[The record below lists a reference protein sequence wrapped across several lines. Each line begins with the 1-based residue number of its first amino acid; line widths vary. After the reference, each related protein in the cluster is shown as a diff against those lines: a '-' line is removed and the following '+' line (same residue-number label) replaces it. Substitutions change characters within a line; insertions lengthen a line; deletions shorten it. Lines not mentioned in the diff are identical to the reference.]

1 MKSLQMYRNLF
12 ANIIKIRKSGRFF
25 SNMAGQGWNIAG
37 NLITFAQLKR
47 RMSMNLKALLE
58 PVGTFA
64 WWRSMFAIV
73 LGCLIMAVGYSYF
86 VSPYNIVPGG
96 VYGMGIVLHNV
107 FPSIQVGTFGYMI
120 DVPLLASAIIV
131 FGRQFGG
138 RTLFAACLT
147 PGLINLLSWIAF
159 PNQEAL
165 EALDPKQ
172 LFGGVIDLSN
182 DLMLASLLGAV
193 LIGLG
198 VGLVLRNQAT
208 TGGTDIIAMYLQK
221 FAKMKFSTGILLAD
235 SCVVL
240 SGLLVI
246 GFGVGSGADREAV
259 EGGSWLLSFYSLITI
274 YVSSRVLAYVI
285 DGASYDKLLFIIS
298 ENHHAEL
305 RDFIIEDM
313 DRSGTYIKGKGM
325 YTDQD
330 REMIFVV
337 VSRKEVH
344 LVQNKVRE
352 IDPKLL
358 LCHRQPALFRQ
369 RPASFAQLAF
379 PRAGFAAFLRVKQFP
394 DKDTIQAVG

>member
-147 PGLINLLSWIAF
+147 PGLINLLSWSAF

-352 IDPKLL
+352 IDPK
-358 LCHRQPALFRQ
+358 
-369 RPASFAQLAF
+369 AF
-379 PRAGFAAFLRVKQFP
+379 MVVTDAYETFGEGFKQFP

>member
-246 GFGVGSGADREAV
+246 GFGVGSGADREVV

-352 IDPKLL
+352 IDPK
-358 LCHRQPALFRQ
+358 
-369 RPASFAQLAF
+369 AF
-379 PRAGFAAFLRVKQFP
+379 MVVTDAYETFGEGFKQFP

>member
-1 MKSLQMYRNLF
+1 MV
-12 ANIIKIRKSGRFF
+12 A
-25 SNMAGQGWNIAG
+25 QGWNIAG

-47 RMSMNLKALLE
+47 RTRMNLKALLE

-64 WWRSMFAIV
+64 WWRSMFTIA

-96 VYGMGIVLHNV
+96 VYGMGIVLHNI

-120 DVPLLASAIIV
+120 DVPLLASAILV

-147 PGLINLLSWIAF
+147 PGLINLLSWAAF
-159 PNQEAL
+159 PDQEAL
-165 EALDPKQ
+165 EALDPAR
-172 LFGGVIDLSN
+172 LFGGAIDLSN

-198 VGLVLRNQAT
+198 VGLVLCNQAT

-221 FAKMKFSTGILLAD
+221 FARMKFSTGILLAD

-246 GFGVGSGADREAV
+246 GFGWGSGADRGAV

-274 YVSSRVLAYVI
+274 YVSSRVIAYVI

-298 ENHHAEL
+298 QDHHAEL

-313 DRSGTYIKGKGM
+313 DRSGTYIKAKGM

-337 VSRKEVH
+337 VSRKEVN
-344 LVQNKVRE
+344 VMQNKVRE
-352 IDPKLL
+352 IDPK
-358 LCHRQPALFRQ
+358 
-369 RPASFAQLAF
+369 AF
-379 PRAGFAAFLRVKQFP
+379 MVVTDAYETFGEGFKQFP
-394 DKDTIQAVG
+394 DKDAIQAVG

>member
-147 PGLINLLSWIAF
+147 PGLINLLSWIVF

-352 IDPKLL
+352 IDPK
-358 LCHRQPALFRQ
+358 
-369 RPASFAQLAF
+369 AF
-379 PRAGFAAFLRVKQFP
+379 MVVTDAYETFGEGFKQFP

>member
-208 TGGTDIIAMYLQK
+208 TGGTDIIAMYLQQ

-352 IDPKLL
+352 IDPK
-358 LCHRQPALFRQ
+358 
-369 RPASFAQLAF
+369 AF
-379 PRAGFAAFLRVKQFP
+379 MVVTDAYETFGEGFKQFP

>member
-337 VSRKEVH
+337 VSRKEVR
-344 LVQNKVRE
+344 LVQHKIKE
-352 IDPKLL
+352 IDPK
-358 LCHRQPALFRQ
+358 
-369 RPASFAQLAF
+369 AF
-379 PRAGFAAFLRVKQFP
+379 VVVTDAYETFGEGFKQFP
-394 DKDTIQAVG
+394 EKNEIQAE

>member
-182 DLMLASLLGAV
+182 DLMLASLLGSV

-352 IDPKLL
+352 IDPK
-358 LCHRQPALFRQ
+358 
-369 RPASFAQLAF
+369 AF
-379 PRAGFAAFLRVKQFP
+379 MVVTDAYETFGEGFKQFP

>member
-73 LGCLIMAVGYSYF
+73 LGCLIMAVGDSYF

-352 IDPKLL
+352 IDPK
-358 LCHRQPALFRQ
+358 
-369 RPASFAQLAF
+369 AF
-379 PRAGFAAFLRVKQFP
+379 MVVTDAYETFGEGFKQFP

>member
-352 IDPKLL
+352 IDPK
-358 LCHRQPALFRQ
+358 AFRVVSD
-369 RPASFAQLAF
+369 AYETFGE
-379 PRAGFAAFLRVKQFP
+379 GFKQFP

>member
-246 GFGVGSGADREAV
+246 GFGVGSGADREAG

-352 IDPKLL
+352 IDPK
-358 LCHRQPALFRQ
+358 
-369 RPASFAQLAF
+369 AF
-379 PRAGFAAFLRVKQFP
+379 MVVTDAYETFGEGFKQFP

>member
-1 MKSLQMYRNLF
+1 MKSLQIYRNLF

-352 IDPKLL
+352 IDPK
-358 LCHRQPALFRQ
+358 
-369 RPASFAQLAF
+369 AF
-379 PRAGFAAFLRVKQFP
+379 MVVTDAYETFGEGFKQFP

>member
-221 FAKMKFSTGILLAD
+221 FAMMKFSTGILLAD

-352 IDPKLL
+352 IDPK
-358 LCHRQPALFRQ
+358 
-369 RPASFAQLAF
+369 AF
-379 PRAGFAAFLRVKQFP
+379 MVVTDAYETFGEGFKQFP

>member
-147 PGLINLLSWIAF
+147 PGLINLLSWFAF

-352 IDPKLL
+352 IDPK
-358 LCHRQPALFRQ
+358 
-369 RPASFAQLAF
+369 AF
-379 PRAGFAAFLRVKQFP
+379 MVVTDAYETFGEGFKQFP

>member
-352 IDPKLL
+352 IDPK
-358 LCHRQPALFRQ
+358 
-369 RPASFAQLAF
+369 AF
-379 PRAGFAAFLRVKQFP
+379 MVVTDSYETFGEGFKQFP

>member
-73 LGCLIMAVGYSYF
+73 LGCLILAVGSSYF

-352 IDPKLL
+352 IDPK
-358 LCHRQPALFRQ
+358 
-369 RPASFAQLAF
+369 AF
-379 PRAGFAAFLRVKQFP
+379 MVVTDAYETFGEGFKQFP

>member
-47 RMSMNLKALLE
+47 RMSMNLKAVLE

-352 IDPKLL
+352 IDPK
-358 LCHRQPALFRQ
+358 
-369 RPASFAQLAF
+369 AF
-379 PRAGFAAFLRVKQFP
+379 MVVTDAYETFGEGFKQFP

>member
-246 GFGVGSGADREAV
+246 GFGVGSGADRETV

-352 IDPKLL
+352 IDPK
-358 LCHRQPALFRQ
+358 
-369 RPASFAQLAF
+369 AF
-379 PRAGFAAFLRVKQFP
+379 MVVTDAYETFGEGFKQFP

>member
-313 DRSGTYIKGKGM
+313 DRSCTYIKGKGM

-352 IDPKLL
+352 IDPK
-358 LCHRQPALFRQ
+358 
-369 RPASFAQLAF
+369 AF
-379 PRAGFAAFLRVKQFP
+379 MVVTDAYETFGEGFKQFP

>member
-25 SNMAGQGWNIAG
+25 SNMAGHGWNIAG
-37 NLITFAQLKR
+37 NLITFARLKR

-165 EALDPKQ
+165 EALDPGQ
-172 LFGGVIDLSN
+172 LFGGAIDLSN

-208 TGGTDIIAMYLQK
+208 TGGTDILAMYLQK

-246 GFGVGSGADREAV
+246 GFGLGNGSDREAV

-274 YVSSRVLAYVI
+274 YVSSRVIAYVI

-298 ENHHAEL
+298 QNHHAEL

-352 IDPKLL
+352 IDPK
-358 LCHRQPALFRQ
+358 
-369 RPASFAQLAF
+369 AF
-379 PRAGFAAFLRVKQFP
+379 MVVTDAYETFGEGFKQFP

>member
-1 MKSLQMYRNLF
+1 MKSLQMYRNLC

-25 SNMAGQGWNIAG
+25 SNRAGQGWNIAG

-352 IDPKLL
+352 IDPK
-358 LCHRQPALFRQ
+358 
-369 RPASFAQLAF
+369 AF
-379 PRAGFAAFLRVKQFP
+379 MVVTDAYETFGEGFKQFP

>member
-25 SNMAGQGWNIAG
+25 SNMAGQGGYIAG

-352 IDPKLL
+352 IDPK
-358 LCHRQPALFRQ
+358 
-369 RPASFAQLAF
+369 AF
-379 PRAGFAAFLRVKQFP
+379 MVVTDAYETFGEGFKQFP

>member
-352 IDPKLL
+352 IDPK
-358 LCHRQPALFRQ
+358 
-369 RPASFAQLAF
+369 AF
-379 PRAGFAAFLRVKQFP
+379 MVVTDAYETFGEGFKQFP
-394 DKDTIQAVG
+394 DKDAIQAVG

>member
-259 EGGSWLLSFYSLITI
+259 EGGSWLLSFYSLIMI

-352 IDPKLL
+352 IDPK
-358 LCHRQPALFRQ
+358 
-369 RPASFAQLAF
+369 AF
-379 PRAGFAAFLRVKQFP
+379 MVVTDAYETFGEGFKQFP

>member
-25 SNMAGQGWNIAG
+25 SNMAGQGWNVAG

-352 IDPKLL
+352 IDPK
-358 LCHRQPALFRQ
+358 
-369 RPASFAQLAF
+369 AF
-379 PRAGFAAFLRVKQFP
+379 MVVTDAYETFGEGFKQFP

>member
-182 DLMLASLLGAV
+182 DLILASLLGAV

-352 IDPKLL
+352 IDPK
-358 LCHRQPALFRQ
+358 
-369 RPASFAQLAF
+369 AF
-379 PRAGFAAFLRVKQFP
+379 MVVTDAYETFGEGFKQFP

>member
-37 NLITFAQLKR
+37 NLITFAHLKR

-352 IDPKLL
+352 IDPK
-358 LCHRQPALFRQ
+358 
-369 RPASFAQLAF
+369 AF
-379 PRAGFAAFLRVKQFP
+379 MVVTDAYETFGEGFKQFP

>member
-120 DVPLLASAIIV
+120 DVPLLAIAIIV

-352 IDPKLL
+352 IDPK
-358 LCHRQPALFRQ
+358 
-369 RPASFAQLAF
+369 AF
-379 PRAGFAAFLRVKQFP
+379 MVVTDAYETFGEGFKQFP

>member
-259 EGGSWLLSFYSLITI
+259 GGGSWLLSFYSLITI

-352 IDPKLL
+352 IDPK
-358 LCHRQPALFRQ
+358 
-369 RPASFAQLAF
+369 AF
-379 PRAGFAAFLRVKQFP
+379 MVVTDAYETFGEGFKQFP

>member
-337 VSRKEVH
+337 ASRKEVH

-352 IDPKLL
+352 IDPK
-358 LCHRQPALFRQ
+358 
-369 RPASFAQLAF
+369 AF
-379 PRAGFAAFLRVKQFP
+379 MVVTDAYETFGEGFKQFP

>member
-25 SNMAGQGWNIAG
+25 SNMAG

-352 IDPKLL
+352 IDPK
-358 LCHRQPALFRQ
+358 
-369 RPASFAQLAF
+369 AF
-379 PRAGFAAFLRVKQFP
+379 MVVTDAYETFGEGFKQFP

>member
-159 PNQEAL
+159 PNTEAL

-352 IDPKLL
+352 IDPK
-358 LCHRQPALFRQ
+358 
-369 RPASFAQLAF
+369 AF
-379 PRAGFAAFLRVKQFP
+379 MVVTDAYETFGEGFKQFP

>member
-25 SNMAGQGWNIAG
+25 SNMAGQGWNIAW

-352 IDPKLL
+352 IDPK
-358 LCHRQPALFRQ
+358 
-369 RPASFAQLAF
+369 AF
-379 PRAGFAAFLRVKQFP
+379 MVVTDAYETFGEGFKQFP

>member
-1 MKSLQMYRNLF
+1 MKSLQMYSNLF
-12 ANIIKIRKSGRFF
+12 ANIIKIRNSGRFF

-352 IDPKLL
+352 IDPK
-358 LCHRQPALFRQ
+358 
-369 RPASFAQLAF
+369 AF
-379 PRAGFAAFLRVKQFP
+379 MVVTDAYETFGEGFKQFP